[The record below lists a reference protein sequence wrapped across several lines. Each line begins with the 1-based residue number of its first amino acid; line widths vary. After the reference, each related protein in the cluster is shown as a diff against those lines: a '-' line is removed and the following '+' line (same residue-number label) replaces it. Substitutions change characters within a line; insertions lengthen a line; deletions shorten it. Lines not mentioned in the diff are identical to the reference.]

1 MRARTRSPGSGA
13 LVVLA
18 VAIVPLLVPGAARA
32 ATECAYIAPT
42 HTLGVGGDPDSGS
55 MLQIGPNGTDIRVF
69 HLFPGG
75 SAAVNCANAQATTT
89 NTDTITVNHQYAG
102 DSDQVRIVDPRS
114 FAPGATDEQL
124 GMLQLADEIEI
135 ELSLGDGDDEL
146 VLQPGNPA
154 SHDDTFVLGRDGLN
168 WNPGDI
174 IDDVDVVT
182 ENSPPISSYGVSLG
196 AGENTF
202 TAQGGFGTGDAILNP
217 MVINGGDILGTDAIT
232 GGNGADE
239 IDGHGAPDVLRGA
252 GGNDVITGGVGGD
265 RMLGNGGND
274 DLLAK
279 DGERDK
285 KIDCGPGAA
294 DGAER
299 DKGKD
304 PKPESC

>member
-13 LVVLA
+13 LAVLA
-18 VAIVPLLVPGAARA
+18 GAIVSLLAPGAAGA
-32 ATECAYIAPT
+32 ATECAYIASSQ
-42 HTLGVGGDPDSGS
+42 TLGVAGDPESGT
-55 MLQIGPNGTDIRVF
+55 MLTIGANGTDILVF
-69 HLFPGG
+69 HLFTGG
-75 SAAVNCANAQATTT
+75 SALVDCANAQATTT
-89 NTDTITVNHQYAG
+89 NTDTITVNHQEPG
-102 DSDQVRIVDPRS
+102 DSDRIEIIDPTS
-114 FAPGATDEQL
+114 FAPGATDEQV
-124 GMLQLADEIEI
+124 GMLPLADEIEI
-135 ELSLGDGDDEL
+135 ELTLGTGDDEL
-146 VLQPGNPA
+146 VLFPGNLA
-154 SHDDTFVLGRDGLN
+154 SQGDTFVLGRDGLN